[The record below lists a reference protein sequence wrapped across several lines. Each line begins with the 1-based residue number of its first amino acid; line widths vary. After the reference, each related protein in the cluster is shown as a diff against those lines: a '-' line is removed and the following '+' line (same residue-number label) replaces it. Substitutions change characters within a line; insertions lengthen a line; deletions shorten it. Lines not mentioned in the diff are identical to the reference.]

1 MTNRISSDEDRLV
14 EQRRSTK
21 AVIESDLN
29 AEIAQRAERDAHQ
42 DVDRLEGM
50 AEEVK
55 DKAVA
60 EVRDAAHIEQRRKN
74 LARFVQIVDFLFY
87 VVYALLGTRLLLG
100 MMAANS
106 ESGFVQLIRS
116 LTDPFYA
123 MFRGVVASPTVEG
136 GYTFALPILVAIG
149 AYMLLHWGIRSLAR
163 LAAYRSSEI

>member
-1 MTNRISSDEDRLV
+1 VYL
-14 EQRRSTK
+14 
-21 AVIESDLN
+21 
-29 AEIAQRAERDAHQ
+29 
-42 DVDRLEGM
+42 LEGM

-60 EVRDAAHIEQRRKN
+60 EVRDAAHIEQRRKS
-74 LARFVQIVDFLFY
+74 LARLVQIIDFLFS
-87 VVYALLGTRLLLG
+87 VVYVLLGTRLALG

-106 ESGFVQLIRS
+106 EAGFVQLIRTM
-116 LTDPFYA
+116 TDPFYA

-149 AYMLLHWGIRSLAR
+149 AYALLHWGVRSLAK

>member
-1 MTNRISSDEDRLV
+1 MTNRINSDEDRLV
-14 EQRRSTK
+14 EQRKSTK

-29 AEIAQRAERDAHQ
+29 AEIAHRAERDAHQ

-60 EVRDAAHIEQRRKN
+60 EVRDAAHIEQRRKS
-74 LARFVQIVDFLFY
+74 LARLVQIIDFLFS
-87 VVYALLGTRLLLG
+87 VVYVLLGTRLALG

-106 ESGFVQLIRS
+106 EAGFVQLIRTM
-116 LTDPFYA
+116 TDPFYA

-149 AYMLLHWGIRSLAR
+149 AYALLHWGVRSLAK